1 MRLKNSVIRDY
12 RLKLQD
18 IGLIAILA
26 LHDIKFF
33 SEYKLSQLVPTH
45 GRTSLRSSIKR
56 LEKYGYLERII
67 HHDEHGQISQCEW
80 KLCHIPH
87 YRHKYD

>member
-1 MRLKNSVIRDY
+1 MRLPNSVINDY

-18 IGLIAILA
+18 IGLISVLI
-26 LHDIKFF
+26 LHDVKYF

-56 LEKYGYLERII
+56 LEQYGYLERIH
-67 HHDEHGQISQCEW
+67 HHDENGRLAECEW
-80 KLCHIPH
+80 KLCPIPH
-87 YRHKYD
+87 KRTKYH